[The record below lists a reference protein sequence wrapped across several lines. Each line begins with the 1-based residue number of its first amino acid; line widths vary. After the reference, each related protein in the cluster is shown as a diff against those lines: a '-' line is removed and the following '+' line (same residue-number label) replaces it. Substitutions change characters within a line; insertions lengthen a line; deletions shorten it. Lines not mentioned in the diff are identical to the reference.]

1 MITSIILAAGEGSRM
16 KSKLPKCSHKVCGKP
31 LVNHIVESAEKAGV
45 ERNVVVTGYRGEFI
59 EDLVKDYSS
68 VVTVSQPVGPSDP
81 YGTAFAVKQGI
92 GYIREGDNVLILC
105 GDTPL
110 IRPETIK
117 DFVQFHVEEG
127 NDVTVLTSV
136 LDNPAGYGRIIRD
149 KHNRVK
155 KIVEQKD
162 GSKEELLI
170 KEINSGV
177 YCFNS
182 TELKYVLE
190 KIDNNNSQGEYY
202 ITDGIH
208 LVNEKKGKV
217 GAYIVEDS
225 GEIQGINSK
234 VQLAEVNGIMRKR
247 INTKHMLNGV
257 MLINPDDTYIG
268 PDVEIGRDTLV
279 YPGVFIDGKSK
290 IGEDTIIT
298 SGSRII
304 ESKIGNSVEIESSV
318 IKNSIID
325 DGTKIGPFAQ
335 LRPNSRIGKKVKI
348 GNFVEVKNSIIKD
361 GAKASH
367 LTYIGDGE
375 VGEDVNI
382 GCGVVFVNYD
392 GKNKNKVIVRDK
404 SFIGCN
410 VNLVAPVEIGE
421 GAYVAAGSTITEDV
435 SDYSLAIARERQVE
449 KKDWAKLKESK
460 EK

>member
-16 KSKLPKCSHKVCGKP
+16 KSKLPKCSHKVCGKA

-45 ERNVVVTGYRGEFI
+45 ERNIVVTGHRAEVI
-59 EDLVKDYSS
+59 EELVKDYSS
-68 VVTVSQPVGPSDP
+68 VITVNQPVGPSDP

-92 GYIREGDNVLILC
+92 DYIREGDSVLILC

-117 DFVQFHVEEG
+117 DFVQFHMEEG

-136 LDNPAGYGRIIRD
+136 LENPTGYGRIIRD

-162 GSKEELLI
+162 GSKEELTI

-182 TELKYVLE
+182 EQLKYVLE

-247 INTKHMLNGV
+247 INTNHMLNGV
-257 MLINPDDTYIG
+257 TLIHPENTYIG
-268 PDVEIGRDTLV
+268 PDVEIGKDTLI

-290 IGEDTIIT
+290 IGEDSIIT

-304 ESKIGNSVEIESSV
+304 ESEIGNSVEIESSI
-318 IKNSIID
+318 IKNSIIGD
-325 DGTKIGPFAQ
+325 ETKIGPFAQ
-335 LRPNSRIGKKVKI
+335 LRPNSKIGKKVKI
-348 GNFVEVKNSIIKD
+348 GNFVEVKNSLLKD

-375 VGEDVNI
+375 IGEDVNI

-392 GKNKNKVIVRDK
+392 GKNKNRTTVKDK
-404 SFIGCN
+404 AFVGCN
-410 VNLVAPVEIGE
+410 VNLIAPVEVGE
-421 GAYVAAGSTITEDV
+421 GAYIAAGSTITEDV
-435 SDYSLAIARERQVE
+435 SEYSLAIARERQIE
-449 KKDWAKLKESK
+449 KKNWVKLKK
-460 EK
+460 NK

>member
-16 KSKLPKCSHKVCGKP
+16 KSKLPKCSHKVCGKA

-45 ERNVVVTGYRGEFI
+45 ERNIVVTGHRAEVI
-59 EDLVKDYSS
+59 EELVEDYPS
-68 VVTVSQPVGPSDP
+68 VITVNQPVGPSDP

-92 GYIREGDNVLILC
+92 DYVREGDSVLILC

-117 DFVQFHVEEG
+117 DFVQFHMEEG
-127 NDVTVLTSV
+127 NDVTVLTSM
-136 LDNPAGYGRIIRD
+136 LENPTGYGRIIRD

-162 GSKEELLI
+162 GSKEELSI

-182 TELKYVLE
+182 EQLKYVLE

-247 INTKHMLNGV
+247 INTNHMLNGV
-257 MLINPDDTYIG
+257 TLIHPENTYIG
-268 PDVEIGRDTLV
+268 PDVEIGRDTLI

-290 IGEDTIIT
+290 IGEDTVIT

-304 ESKIGNSVEIESSV
+304 ESEVGNSVEIESSV
-318 IKNSIID
+318 IKNSIIGD
-325 DGTKIGPFAQ
+325 ETKIGPFAQ
-335 LRPNSRIGKKVKI
+335 LRPNSIIGKKVKI
-348 GNFVEVKNSIIKD
+348 GNFVEIKNSILKN
-361 GAKASH
+361 GAKTSH

-375 VGEDVNI
+375 VGEDSNI

-392 GKNKNKVIVRDK
+392 GKNKHRTVVKDK
-404 SFIGCN
+404 AFVGCN
-410 VNLVAPVEIGE
+410 VNLIAPVEVGE
-421 GAYVAAGSTITEDV
+421 GAYIAAGSTITEDI
-435 SDYSLAIARERQVE
+435 SEYSLGIARERQTE
-449 KKDWAKLKESK
+449 KKNWVKLKEK
-460 EK
+460 K